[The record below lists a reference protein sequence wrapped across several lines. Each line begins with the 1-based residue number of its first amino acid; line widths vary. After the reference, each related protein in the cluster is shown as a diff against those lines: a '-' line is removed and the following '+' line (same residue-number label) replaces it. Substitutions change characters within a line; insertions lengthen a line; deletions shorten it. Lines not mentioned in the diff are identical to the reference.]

1 MADREIE
8 ILTKLITD
16 VSDTSDSDVE
26 NAAEARPKIIEIK
39 LARLIAVQSLYH
51 FEILKSLE
59 STFQLASDMV
69 DTWKEN
75 KYFKFPG
82 SRVCRDSLRKLLKV
96 TLDNLESIDSN
107 ISANLQDDWKLDRIP
122 KVVLAI
128 LRVAIGELY
137 CKELD
142 HPIIIDEYLNI
153 ADYMNHKGEKGFVN
167 HVLDHVAKGLK

>member
-1 MADREIE
+1 MSDHEIE
-8 ILTKLITD
+8 NLTKLIA
-16 VSDTSDSDVE
+16 DSADSE
-26 NAAEARPKIIEIK
+26 SEGADKARPKIIEIK
-39 LARLIAVQSLYH
+39 LARLIAVQCMYH
-51 FEILKSLE
+51 FDIIKSLE

-69 DTWKEN
+69 DTWGEN
-75 KYFKFPG
+75 KYFSFPG
-82 SRVCRDSLRKLLKV
+82 KRVCRDSLRKLLKI

-107 ISANLQDDWKLDRIP
+107 IASNLQDDWKIDRIP

-153 ADYMNHKGEKGFVN
+153 SDYMNHKGEKGFVN